1 MNAWT
6 IILFCKTSCLIKD
19 ILVERRQSWCC
30 QRYRGYSLFN
40 LHRNVSRMLRAFFKS
55 FHVVAICWSSWKSW
69 AKIWKWNFVCV
80 LVRGNICIRQTSL
93 IPPLGAPN
101 GISPQ
106 SCTNYTHT
114 PNHMNDFR
122 LPKSI
127 LASVYTASSSNRNQ
141 HRRDREGERIKNR
154 RTFRLVILPRNDSFV
169 CANTDNGSEREQSE
183 NIKCKC
189 NIKTLS
195 CVFTPTYTQQHCQQ
209 YNGTIYLKL
218 NFAALC
224 THI

>member
-19 ILVERRQSWCC
+19 ILVERRQSMCC

-40 LHRNVSRMLRAFFKS
+40 LHRNVSRMLRATFKS

-69 AKIWKWNFVCV
+69 AKIWKWNFDCV
-80 LVRGNICIRQTSL
+80 LVLGNNMHSTNVSH
-93 IPPLGAPN
+93 PPLGAPN

-127 LASVYTASSSNRNQ
+127 LAFVYTASGSNRNQ
-141 HRRDREGERIKNR
+141 HRRGIEM
-154 RTFRLVILPRNDSFV
+154 
-169 CANTDNGSEREQSE
+169 GSE
-183 NIKCKC
+183 
-189 NIKTLS
+189 
-195 CVFTPTYTQQHCQQ
+195 
-209 YNGTIYLKL
+209 
-218 NFAALC
+218 
-224 THI
+224 